1 MFSRSIIKTLFGA
14 QNILLPFWL
23 HCLCIQIFIFFYQ
36 LRNISKEMGPRG
48 FNGTQ
53 GPAGAQGLPGL
64 QGKPG
69 VGNMS
74 ACIVDQKE
82 RRTPITT
89 TTKVIV
95 SYEQRPVRIKKP

>member
-1 MFSRSIIKTLFGA
+1 
-14 QNILLPFWL
+14 
-23 HCLCIQIFIFFYQ
+23 
-36 LRNISKEMGPRG
+36 MGPRG

-74 ACIVDQKE
+74 ACTVDQKE
-82 RRTPITT
+82 RRTTINPP
-89 TTKVIV
+89 TKVIV
-95 SYEQRPVRIKKP
+95 DYEQRPVRIKKP